1 MVSASSTVLRGLR
14 VVPNRFAPQLTGGAI
29 QPETSEGEEA
39 RSRVGGHIGIH
50 AAF

>member
-1 MVSASSTVLRGLR
+1 VLGVFFSVTIWPPGIL
-14 VVPNRFAPQLTGGAI
+14 PLAAPQLTGGAI